1 MSTTV
6 TRAAAIAA
14 LSLCL
19 GLPLAVW
26 SQAPAAEGFT
36 SSSVQ
41 YRCAGGKRLQ
51 VVYLNINDGQSFAT
65 LQHRGRMVLMKTLP
79 TGSGATYGS
88 VDEALGYVWRTKG
101 AEGHLYQRSAGG
113 TGEEK
118 VLLRDCRER

>member
-6 TRAAAIAA
+6 CRTTATAA
-14 LSLCL
+14 LSLLL
-19 GLPLAVW
+19 GWPAVSW
-26 SQAPAAEGFT
+26 SQAPAAAGFN
-36 SSSVQ
+36 SSSVS
-41 YRCAGGKRLQ
+41 YLCAGGKRLQ
-51 VVYLNINDGQSFAT
+51 VVYLNINDGLSFAT

-101 AEGHLYQRSAGG
+101 AEGHLYQRMSGG
-113 TGEEK
+113 SGEEK